1 MKKALIC
8 FGVLII
14 YQSSANAQFLKKL
27 QEKAANAA
35 EKVIDKKIEQK
46 TDKLIGTGEGNSN
59 NTNSTENT
67 VNNGNNNSVN
77 RSGAGAGSRNR
88 MSNTEGGGLITTPPD
103 VKENL
108 NSAEDAFKGS
118 NYGAA
123 RYAVQQAILGI
134 EMEIGSKILK
144 SLPETVAGIAKQA
157 DQDEVSSSGWGWAGL
172 NINRTYQ
179 NDKKQFMFIIANNS
193 MLSAVNQFLV
203 GGAYGQSTGGQQ
215 KWKQIMV
222 KGNKA
227 IIEYDADSGYKV
239 SIPLGQS
246 SLLAFEGVNFAS
258 EQDMIAAVNEFNIE
272 EIRKTLGE
280 K

>member
-1 MKKALIC
+1 MKKVLLSLSILLIC
-8 FGVLII
+8 
-14 YQSSANAQFLKKL
+14 QASANAQLLKKL
-27 QEKAANAA
+27 QQKAADAA
-35 EKVIDKKIEQK
+35 ERVIDKKIEQK
-46 TDKLIGTGEGNSN
+46 TDKLIGENNENSSETN
-59 NTNSTENT
+59 GRTNSSVTNGATVSAAGGSKGRMQNT
-67 VNNGNNNSVN
+67 Q
-77 RSGAGAGSRNR
+77 
-88 MSNTEGGGLITTPPD
+88 GGGLVTTPPD

-108 NSAEDAFKGS
+108 NSAESAFKGS

-123 RYAVQQAILGI
+123 RYAVQQAILGV
-134 EMEIGSKILK
+134 EMEIGNKILK
-144 SLPETVAGIAKQA
+144 SLPESVAGIAKQA

-172 NINRTYQ
+172 TINRTYQ
-179 NDKKQFMFIIANNS
+179 NDKKQFVFIIANNS

-203 GGAYGQSTGGQQ
+203 GGAYSQSTGGQQ

-272 EIRKTLGE
+272 EIRNTLGE